1 MLAMK
6 GDRHVHVCSLRG
18 CWAPVWAT
26 FSSQISFTSD
36 SGSKDKMGW
45 NSREINGWS
54 WGLRFCDRFLVIFC
68 WSLWESS
75 RSRNTQKPLLQI
87 FTEPSCYPLGIVMIL
102 ILGSGKLKAGIPPPQ
117 KCTKAQETEEQYTSP
132 ASCKQNPSLM
142 GLIWRQRPLT
152 EASPGEY
159 QSQCRKHALMR
170 PLSKRLLSSLDIFVI
185 CNLRCY
191 RNYFQLLIMNSCHF
205 SYIHGMSLHI
215 ILEQGAFRH
224 WAQLLPQRLEF
235 GILR

>member
-75 RSRNTQKPLLQI
+75 CSRNTQKPLLQI

-117 KCTKAQETEEQYTSP
+117 KCTKAQEMEEQYTSP
-132 ASCKQNPSLM
+132 ASCKQNPSPHGFNLKTTSSHWSLPRRIPVLM
-142 GLIWRQRPLT
+142 Q
-152 EASPGEY
+152 EACLNEATVKTFAFFPW
-159 QSQCRKHALMR
+159 H
-170 PLSKRLLSSLDIFVI
+170 I
-185 CNLRCY
+185 CYL
-191 RNYFQLLIMNSCHF
+191 
-205 SYIHGMSLHI
+205 
-215 ILEQGAFRH
+215 
-224 WAQLLPQRLEF
+224 
-235 GILR
+235 